1 VRTASHPHL
10 YDGSRAERELGLRYT
25 NLRAAMEATV
35 HWYVQQGLVTRPLPR
50 FTGQWSDDRGR
61 PAGGG
66 SLFDAEATEQK
77 QEQEPRP

>member
-1 VRTASHPHL
+1 
-10 YDGSRAERELGLRYT
+10 
-25 NLRAAMEATV
+25 MEATV

-50 FTGQWSDDRGR
+50 FSGQWSDDRGR

>member
-1 VRTASHPHL
+1 
-10 YDGSRAERELGLRYT
+10 
-25 NLRAAMEATV
+25 MEATV

-50 FTGQWSDDRGR
+50 FTGQWTASPDQ

-66 SLFDAEATEQK
+66 SLFDAEATEQTQEQT